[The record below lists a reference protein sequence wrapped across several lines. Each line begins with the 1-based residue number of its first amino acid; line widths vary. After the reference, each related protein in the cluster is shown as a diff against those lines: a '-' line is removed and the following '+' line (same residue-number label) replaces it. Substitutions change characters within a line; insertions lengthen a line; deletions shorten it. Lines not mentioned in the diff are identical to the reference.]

1 LTRWWREPSAGRP
14 GKLIVLAG
22 PSGVGKGAIVAGC
35 WPPCPT
41 RAVHLGHHPGAAAPE
56 DEGRHYY
63 FVDRGT
69 FDEMIEAGG
78 FLEWADIFGERYG
91 TPREPVDRALAEGRD
106 VLVEID
112 VQGARQVKAAETG
125 AFMVFI
131 TPPSLQE
138 LERRLRTRGSET
150 DQQVR
155 RRLAKASDE
164 LAAEPEFDV
173 TVVND
178 DLEAAAREVV
188 EIVDR
193 LGGVPSTAVTRVSRS
208 GSTVIEPKIDDLLA
222 RVDSKY
228 TLVILAARR
237 ARQIN
242 GYYSQLG
249 EGIGEFV
256 PPMVDAGPNRKA
268 LSVALQE
275 LVEDKLNWERP
286 AEGRRGPSK

>member
-1 LTRWWREPSAGRP
+1 LTDGGGDRQTGRR

-22 PSGVGKGAIVAGC
+22 PSGVGKGAIVARLLAAL
-35 WPPCPT
+35 PDLELSISATT
-41 RAVHLGHHPGAAAPE
+41 RQPRPRE
-56 DEGRHYY
+56 DEGRHYH
-63 FVDRGT
+63 FVDRGK

-91 TPREPVDRALAEGRD
+91 TPRRPIDRALAEGRD

-112 VQGARQVKAAETG
+112 VQGARQVKAAEPG

-150 DQQVR
+150 DQQIR
-155 RRLAKASDE
+155 GRLAKASDE

-178 DLEAAAREVV
+178 DLEMAAREVV

-193 LGGVPSTAVTRVSRS
+193 LRRRTINGGHTRVK
-208 GSTVIEPKIDDLLA
+208 E
-222 RVDSKY
+222 
-228 TLVILAARR
+228 
-237 ARQIN
+237 
-242 GYYSQLG
+242 
-249 EGIGEFV
+249 
-256 PPMVDAGPNRKA
+256 RKH
-268 LSVALQE
+268 
-275 LVEDKLNWERP
+275 
-286 AEGRRGPSK
+286 